1 MSSTHQIRV
10 VAMDAPIPTV
20 KEQEVFPYCNGQS
33 VGHFDGDTLVL
44 YTVGFNEK
52 RSSMPPARRIP
63 TR

>member
-1 MSSTHQIRV
+1 
-10 VAMDAPIPTV
+10 
-20 KEQEVFPYCNGQS
+20 VFPYCNGQS